1 LIQVDRCVVC
11 GGAFSRQRRGVVAP
25 FVAQRIWQRKPFAVA
40 LSECADCGFVFF
52 NPRLEPVEEGS
63 LYAGYRGP
71 EYQKMRQSFEPWYN
85 EKFNAG
91 LSSPGAWQHRKK
103 LLDLLFRT
111 RLKLAGRTFEKVL
124 DFGGDHGD
132 LISGLVSASR
142 KFVYEISGV
151 NPVAGVEVL
160 RSIEEC
166 RQHRFDLII
175 TSNVLEHVGSPR
187 DVIAQIALIASPDT
201 LVFNEVPSESV
212 TDWRLRLRRIAQAG
226 VLAAVRPALA
236 WRVVGPGMFNL
247 MHEHVNYFSQRS
259 LDRLM
264 EASGFK
270 ILDSGD
276 YEVSGGFFGGRMVW
290 SLAQKPGSSGS

>member
-1 LIQVDRCVVC
+1 MIQVDRCVVC
-11 GGAFSRQRRGVVAP
+11 GGSFSRQRRGVVSP

-40 LSECADCGFVFF
+40 LSECKDCGFVFF
-52 NPRLEPVEEGS
+52 NPRLEPAEEGS

-71 EYQKMRQSFEPWYN
+71 EYQKMRQRFEPWYT

-103 LLDLLFRT
+103 LLDSLFRD
-111 RLKLAGRTFEKVL
+111 RLKLTGRSFGNVL

-132 LISGLVSASR
+132 LISGLVPASR

-151 NPVAGVEVL
+151 DPVAGVEVL

-166 RQHRFDLII
+166 QRYRFDLII

-201 LVFNEVPSESV
+201 LVFNEVPYESV
-212 TDWRLRLRRIAQAG
+212 ADWRIRLRRIVQAG
-226 VLAAVRPALA
+226 VLAAVHPTLA
-236 WRVVGPGMFNL
+236 RRVVGPGMFNL

-259 LDRLM
+259 LDCLM
-264 EASGFK
+264 ESSGFK
-270 ILDSGD
+270 VLDSGD
-276 YEVSGGFFGGRMVW
+276 YEVSGGFFGGQMVW
-290 SLAQKPGSSGS
+290 SMAQKPRSSGS